1 MMMLYNETSS
11 SPSSVVHNQSEMDE
25 DIKSISCS
33 HSEISDVNE
42 QEGEEDIFGLLYGQA
57 VDSSSEA

>member
-1 MMMLYNETSS
+1 MLYNETSS
-11 SPSSVVHNQSEMDE
+11 SPSSVVSNQSDMDE

-42 QEGEEDIFGLLYGQA
+42 QEGEEDIFGLLYRQA